1 MDIFS
6 PGSAAINATAGVAS
20 TPIALNGGGNYLMIT
35 VGRQDILMTV
45 GGADVTATTAD
56 PTVAF
61 QNVKFLAGS
70 IQTVKLPVA
79 LNSALAFAVIRAS
92 DATANGTV
100 QLVQGN
106 FGQ

>member
-6 PGSAAINATAGVAS
+6 PGSAAINATAGTVS

-35 VGRQDILMTV
+35 VGRQDILLTV
-45 GGADVTATTAD
+45 GGAAVTATLSN
-56 PTVAF
+56 PTETF
-61 QNVKFLAGS
+61 QNIKFLAGS
-70 IQTVKLPVA
+70 IQTMKLPVA
-79 LNSALAFAVIRAS
+79 INAALNFAVVRSS
-92 DATANGTV
+92 DATQDGTV